1 MDRRRI
7 PLIGSKCSRFRVT
20 TLKPRSR
27 AVAAINASG
36 SRVPDSRAM
45 RPARSAIARSTST
58 SRNGASSREQRSVA
72 ELPANS
78 SALVTTE

>member
-7 PLIGSKCSRFRVT
+7 PLIGSKCFRFRVT
-20 TLKPRSR
+20 TLNPRSR